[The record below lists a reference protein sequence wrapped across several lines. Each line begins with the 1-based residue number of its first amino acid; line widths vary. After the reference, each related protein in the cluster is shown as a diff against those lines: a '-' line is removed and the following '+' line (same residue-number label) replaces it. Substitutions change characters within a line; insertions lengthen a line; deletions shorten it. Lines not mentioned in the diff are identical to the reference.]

1 MLLFEKKDKNEII
14 VLSHLLNVDKN
25 YLNESIYHISGSHKD
40 LKQKSKKNIEKL
52 TAKKSKN

>member
-1 MLLFEKKDKNEII
+1 MFLFKKKDENEII

-40 LKQKSKKNIEKL
+40 LKQKSKKNM
-52 TAKKSKN
+52 KN